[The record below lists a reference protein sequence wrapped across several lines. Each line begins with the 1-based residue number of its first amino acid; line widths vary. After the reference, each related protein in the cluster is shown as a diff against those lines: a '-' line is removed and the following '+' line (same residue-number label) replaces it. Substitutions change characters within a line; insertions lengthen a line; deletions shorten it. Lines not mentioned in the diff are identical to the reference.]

1 MARLIISSADGVSGI
16 LELTKPVVT
25 IGRGSAN
32 DLVLDDDSVSRFH
45 AVLKQEITGDILVA
59 DRGSTNGVLLNG
71 ARISAEIALRHG
83 DVVKVG
89 IYQLRLELLD
99 EGALVIR
106 KAEIPS
112 PVRDLLEGRDTALG
126 SRSVA
131 APTGT
136 SAEMR
141 ARIRQLEREK
151 YLLTVLYD
159 AGKALNSTLS
169 LDDLAEQVMS
179 LAFRIEGVERGFMMF
194 FDAAGEVSRQTEVY
208 YRSGTRRGAGR
219 RARGKPQRRR
229 PDEQPR
235 IILSRSILERIR
247 QERAPILIADAAAD
261 VRFQASDSVKISGL
275 RSAMCAPL
283 TESGAGAGR
292 LLGLLYVDNLEK
304 EFAFSEDEL
313 NVFALVAAQA
323 ASALAATLA
332 RQLLAEQA
340 VHRSA
345 LERFLAPE
353 LVEMIAAD
361 PNVHLGGVNQK
372 VSVLFCDIRG
382 FTSISEQLTPEK
394 IVEILNELFT
404 RITDVVFDHGGTLDK
419 YLGDGLLAVFGAPIS
434 KGKDA
439 ANAVG
444 AAIAIQKLVTELNRD
459 SAARQ
464 WPELKIGIGV
474 STGIVTAGNIG
485 SPRRLDY
492 TVVGD
497 TVNVASRL
505 VSHAAGNEILI
516 TDTTAAD
523 LGDGFDCAPMPP
535 LLVKGKAQPLSVF
548 LVRWAAA

>member
-1 MARLIISSADGVSGI
+1 MARLIISSAEGVSGI

-45 AVLKQEITGDILVA
+45 AVLKQEKTGDILVA
-59 DRGSTNGVLLNG
+59 DRGSTNGVAVNG
-71 ARISAEIALRHG
+71 APISRETTLGHG
-83 DVVKVG
+83 DRVQVG
-89 IYQLRLELLD
+89 IYQLRLESAD
-99 EGALVIR
+99 EDALVIR

-112 PVRDLLEGRDTALG
+112 PVRDLLDGKDAGLG
-126 SRSVA
+126 SRSVET
-131 APTGT
+131 PLGN
-136 SAEMR
+136 SVEMAE
-141 ARIRQLEREK
+141 RIRQLEREK

-169 LDDLAEQVMS
+169 VDDLAEQVMS
-179 LAFRIEGVERGFMMF
+179 LAFRIAGVERGFMMF

-208 YRSGTRRGAGR
+208 YRSGTRRGSSR
-219 RARGKPQRRR
+219 KTRGKPQRRR
-229 PDEQPR
+229 PEEQPR
-235 IILSRSILERIR
+235 IVLGRSILERIR
-247 QERAPILIADAAAD
+247 QEKVPILIADAAAD
-261 VRFQASDSVKISGL
+261 KRFQASESVKISGL

-283 TESGAGAGR
+283 VESGVESSL

-323 ASALAATLA
+323 ASALASALA
-332 RQLLAEQA
+332 RQQLAEQA
-340 VHRSA
+340 LHRSA
-345 LERFLAPE
+345 LERFLSPDV
-353 LVEMIAAD
+353 VEMIAAD

-382 FTSISEQLTPEK
+382 FTSISEQLAPEK
-394 IVEILNELFT
+394 VVEILNEFFT
-404 RITDVVFDHGGTLDK
+404 RMTDVIFDHGGTLDK
-419 YLGDGLLAVFGAPIS
+419 YLGDGLLAIFGAPIS

-444 AAIAIQKLVTELNRD
+444 AAIAIQKLVLELNRD
-459 SAARQ
+459 SAVRQ
-464 WPELKIGIGV
+464 WPELKVGIGV

-505 VSHAAGNEILI
+505 VSHAAGGQILI
-516 TDTTAAD
+516 TDTTAAELD
-523 LGDGFDCAPMPP
+523 DGFDRAPMPP
-535 LLVKGKAQPLSVF
+535 LLVKGKSLPLLVF
-548 LVRWAAA
+548 IVRWMQ